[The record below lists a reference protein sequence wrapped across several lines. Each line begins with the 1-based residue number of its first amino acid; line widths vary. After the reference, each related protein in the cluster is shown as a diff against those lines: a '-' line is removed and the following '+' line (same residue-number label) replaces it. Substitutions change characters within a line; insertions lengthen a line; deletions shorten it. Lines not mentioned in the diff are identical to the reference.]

1 FIGAMPNIVYFTK
14 SKKGKEWQMASVI
27 FSTKKETIEIKLGK
41 VQADWIMLLLPKISI
56 YNAVQLSM
64 QQVKESYETETGLDD
79 FELFWFNN
87 PMHQV
92 SKVGVLVI

>member
-1 FIGAMPNIVYFTK
+1 
-14 SKKGKEWQMASVI
+14 
-27 FSTKKETIEIKLGK
+27 
-41 VQADWIMLLLPKISI
+41 
-56 YNAVQLSM
+56 M